1 MPFLFPGFY
10 DLAGLGT
17 GGVLLALITVT
28 FAALFPAL
36 RITGY
41 EPAIAM
47 RE

>member
-1 MPFLFPGFY
+1 LFPS
-10 DLAGLGT
+10 LSSLGAL
-17 GGVLLALITVT
+17 GIGSVLLALITVT
-28 FAALFPAL
+28 FAAFFPAL